1 MAPKHPKNAII
12 KTIDPATI
20 RTIGGPIKSL
30 VVKCLKSE
38 TSLRT
43 KAPAIIIPN
52 PDIWNIKS

>member
-52 PDIWNIKS
+52 PDI